1 MKRIEIKIDDE
12 KYEKFV
18 EYKRKNS
25 TNFNAIINA
34 KIDEILESK
43 VSDFLDDKSENKKD
57 HLIKIK
63 LTTSEFNLL
72 KNLARSHGFNS
83 IAKEARFR
91 ILNTIYK
98 NPFFTNI
105 EMKELSN
112 ATTELEN
119 ISTHLKAFVLTLKE
133 KKPSEFS
140 LNFSKFENYFK
151 DILAKTDE
159 MKEKITNEYKK
170 VYYRILH

>member
-1 MKRIEIKIDDE
+1 MKRIEIKLDNE

-18 EYKRKNS
+18 WYKRKNS
-25 TNFNAIINA
+25 TNFNAILNA
-34 KIDEILESK
+34 KIDEVLGSCQRE
-43 VSDFLDDKSENKKD
+43 FLSDKSENKKEN
-57 HLIKIK
+57 LIKIK

-72 KNLARSHGFNS
+72 KNLAKSHDFNS
-83 IAKEARFR
+83 AAKEARFR

-98 NPFFTNI
+98 NAFFTNI
-105 EMKELSN
+105 KMKELSN

-133 KKPSEFS
+133 KKSSWFS
-140 LNFSKFENYFK
+140 LNFSKFESYFK

-159 MKEKITNEYKK
+159 MKEKI
-170 VYYRILH
+170 I

>member
-1 MKRIEIKIDDE
+1 MKRIEIKLDDE

-18 EYKRKNS
+18 EYKKKNS
-25 TNFNAIINA
+25 TNFNAILNA

-43 VSDFLDDKSENKKD
+43 VSDFLSDKSENKKD

-72 KNLARSHGFNS
+72 KNLAKSHGFNS
-83 IAKEARFR
+83 VAKEARFR

-98 NPFFTNI
+98 NAFFTNS

-119 ISTHLKAFVLTLKE
+119 ISTHLKAFVLTLQA

-140 LNFSKFENYFK
+140 LNFSKFESYFK
-151 DILAKTDE
+151 DILAKTDDIRD
-159 MKEKITNEYKK
+159 KITNEYKK

>member
-1 MKRIEIKIDDE
+1 M
-12 KYEKFV
+12 
-18 EYKRKNS
+18 
-25 TNFNAIINA
+25 
-34 KIDEILESK
+34 DEILESK

-83 IAKEARFR
+83 VAKEVRFR

-98 NPFFTNI
+98 NAFFTNI
-105 EMKELSN
+105 GMKELLN

-119 ISTHLKAFVLTLKE
+119 ISTHLKVFVLTLQA

-140 LNFSKFENYFK
+140 LNFSKFESYFR

-170 VYYRILH
+170 VYYIIIH

>member
-1 MKRIEIKIDDE
+1 M
-12 KYEKFV
+12 
-18 EYKRKNS
+18 
-25 TNFNAIINA
+25 
-34 KIDEILESK
+34 
-43 VSDFLDDKSENKKD
+43 
-57 HLIKIK
+57 IKIK

-72 KNLARSHGFNS
+72 KNLAKSHGFNS
-83 IAKEARFR
+83 VAKEARFR

-98 NPFFTNI
+98 NSFFTNN

-112 ATTELEN
+112 AVTSLEN
-119 ISTHLKAFVLTLKE
+119 TSNTLKAFVLTLKE

-140 LNFSKFENYFK
+140 INFKNIENFFK

-159 MKEKITNEYKK
+159 IKELIANEYKK